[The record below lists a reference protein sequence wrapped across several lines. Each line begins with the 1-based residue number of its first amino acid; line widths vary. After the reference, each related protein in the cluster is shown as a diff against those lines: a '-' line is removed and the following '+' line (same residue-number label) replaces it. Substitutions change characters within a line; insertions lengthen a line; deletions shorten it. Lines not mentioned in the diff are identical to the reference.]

1 MHAPA
6 WILLAASLLAWTSS
20 EAQIFECAGKDGSRV
35 FSDKRCGPDAKV
47 VQPKVKPKPAP
58 PQATSTSPK
67 ATTSKAPTPK
77 PVKTR
82 KPPEELEQLS
92 LQCNGGDM
100 KACTDWT
107 MGGGPE
113 LLRDQE
119 RKAEQECEAGSLA
132 ACEERYCREGID
144 ADCRARVQRTARL
157 AGDTWYLRDETR
169 DSATGITKYLVR
181 CIPEGA
187 RESRDV
193 LLSCSSEA
201 GPNRCYLADPQHGFP
216 RLAPAAAAQCARRP
230 AAAPAN

>member
-1 MHAPA
+1 VHAPA
-6 WILLAASLLAWTSS
+6 WILLAAALLAWTSS

-35 FSDKRCGPDAKV
+35 FSDKRCGPDARV
-47 VQPKVKPKPAP
+47 VQPTVKPKRP
-58 PQATSTSPK
+58 PPKATSPK
-67 ATTSKAPTPK
+67 AASPK
-77 PVKTR
+77 PVKSR
-82 KPPEELEQLS
+82 KPVDELEQLA

-132 ACEERYCREGID
+132 ACEERYCREGMD

-169 DSATGITKYLVR
+169 DSGTGLTKYLVR
-181 CIPEGA
+181 CIPEGG
-187 RESRDV
+187 REPRDV
-193 LLSCSSEA
+193 LVSCSGEA
-201 GPNRCYLADPQHGFP
+201 GPNRCYLGDPQHGFP
-216 RLAPAAAAQCARRP
+216 RLASAAADQCARRP
-230 AAAPAN
+230 TAAPSN